1 MEESVSIGRA
11 TALLGVSISTL
22 RRWHTEGR
30 LVPAFRSFGGHRRYS
45 IDSILALTQPNQDT
59 EPRLT
64 LAYARVSS
72 HDQKS
77 DLERQAD
84 RLEQHCTQYQDGPVQ
99 LIRDLGSGLNYAKP
113 GFRQLL
119 KLILSRRVRRLV
131 LIQKDR
137 LLRFGAD
144 IIFQLCRHCQV
155 EVVILDQGEAGFE
168 QTLAQD
174 VIELMTVF
182 SARLYGA
189 RSHKNR
195 RALQN

>member
-1 MEESVSIGRA
+1 V
-11 TALLGVSISTL
+11 
-22 RRWHTEGR
+22 
-30 LVPAFRSFGGHRRYS
+30 Y
-45 IDSILALTQPNQDT
+45 D
-59 EPRLT
+59 
-64 LAYARVSS
+64 
-72 HDQKS
+72 
-77 DLERQAD
+77 
-84 RLEQHCTQYQDGPVQ
+84 DGPVQ
-99 LIRDLGSGLNYAKP
+99 VIRDLGSGLNYAKP

-144 IIFQLCRHCQV
+144 IIFYLWRHLQV
-155 EVVILDQGEAGFE
+155 EAGFE

-195 RALQN
+195 RAIH

>member
-1 MEESVSIGRA
+1 MEESISIGRA
-11 TALLGVSISTL
+11 AALLGVSISTL
-22 RRWHTEGR
+22 RRWHAEGW

-45 IDSILALTQPNQDT
+45 IDSILALTQPNLDT

-84 RLEQHCTQYQDGPVQ
+84 RLEHHCTQYQDGPIQ

-155 EVVILDQGEAGFE
+155 EVVILDQVEDGFE

-182 SARLYGA
+182 SARLYGS

>member
-11 TALLGVSISTL
+11 ATMLGVSISTL
-22 RRWHTEGR
+22 RRWHSEGR
-30 LVPAFRSFGGHRRYS
+30 LIPAFRSFGGHRRYS
-45 IDSILALTQPNQDT
+45 LDQLLVIIQPEYDET
-59 EPRLT
+59 PRIT

-72 HDQKS
+72 HDQKA
-77 DLERQAD
+77 DLDRQAI
-84 RLEQHCTQYQDGPVQ
+84 RLEQYCVDYDDGPVQ
-99 LIRDLGSGLNYAKP
+99 VIRDLGSGLNYAKP

-119 KLILSRRVRRLV
+119 KLILSRCVRRLV

-137 LLRFGAD
+137 LLRFGSD
-144 IIFQLCRHCQV
+144 IIFYLCRHLQV
-155 EVVILDQGEAGFE
+155 EVVILDQVEAGFE

-182 SARLYGA
+182 SARLYGS

-195 RALQN
+195 RAIH